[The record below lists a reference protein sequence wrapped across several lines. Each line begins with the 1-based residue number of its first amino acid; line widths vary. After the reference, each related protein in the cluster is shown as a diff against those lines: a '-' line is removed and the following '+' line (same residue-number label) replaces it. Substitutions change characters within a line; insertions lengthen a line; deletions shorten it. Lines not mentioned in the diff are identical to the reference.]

1 MSVAVVTDST
11 AHLPQGVAERHGI
24 RVVPLHVLV
33 DGAPAADGPELGPDE
48 LVEVLRHHR
57 VVTTSRPTPSEFAET
72 FRTELE
78 AGADAGGSLQLSS
91 GLSGWGESGVV
102 AAEGVGA
109 ERIRVSDTR
118 GTAMG
123 VGFCR
128 L

>member
-1 MSVAVVTDST
+1 MSVAVVPDAT

-78 AGADAGGSLQLSS
+78 AGADAAGSPQLSS
-91 GLSGWGESGVV
+91 ELSGSWASAVV
-102 AAEGVGA
+102 AAAHVDPEPN
-109 ERIRVSDTR
+109 RVTDSR
-118 GTAMG
+118 SPH
-123 VGFCR
+123 
-128 L
+128 